1 MLDNHTWTYKAVKN
15 KSTKRVQPKTT
26 LKWDANGEL
35 SSIDMTKIID
45 ALSVTELK
53 VCQLAYSRPAENKK
67 DLNLGMWW

>member
-1 MLDNHTWTYKAVKN
+1 MKN

-26 LKWDANGEL
+26 LKCDANGEF

-45 ALSVTELK
+45 ALSITELK
-53 VCQLAYSRPAENKK
+53 VCQLACSRPAENKK

>member
-1 MLDNHTWTYKAVKN
+1 MKN
-15 KSTKRVQPKTT
+15 KSKIGAQPKTT

-45 ALSVTELK
+45 ALSVIELK
-53 VCQLAYSRPAENKK
+53 ECKLACSRPEENKK

>member
-1 MLDNHTWTYKAVKN
+1 MKN

-53 VCQLAYSRPAENKK
+53 VCQLACVGQQKIKK
-67 DLNLGMWW
+67 I